1 MCSSDLGY
9 ASAWHSHA
17 YLHRQA
23 RWFGLYM
30 DEQPV
35 LGTTLATCYIVS
47 LEGFAARMHSLPDTL
62 LERLSPRALARG
74 ERSAQLALLI
84 DGWRA
89 SLYGAAVSVIMIAVF
104 LLVQEVPNSVYRM
117 ALAAGIVLAV
127 VARLALWPRVQL
139 LKPRNAAVTT
149 WGQVFIALAFIE
161 GLCWAG
167 FFGRY
172 ALGVDVVR
180 PPLVFGLTM
189 GLMGAAIL
197 FFGAIR
203 WAWAAF
209 CAPILIGQFM
219 ALPAMPVEYRS
230 MLAAAWLCGVLLL
243 YVLERTY
250 ARLVR
255 TVKQRSSERDQLL
268 SQQIALFESLSTGV
282 ALARSRHIVDCNRAF
297 EEITG
302 YTRAQLLGKSAR
314 MLLVSDEAFER
325 TAAIHTRVSE
335 GQAYRGIEQR
345 RRADGRIIDV
355 EVAMRAID
363 AGNADATVVIT
374 YNDITQQISS
384 QRQLAEGQA
393 RMELAFSALDAGV
406 WEEDLRTGKHTF
418 SPQFKRIVGLEGGA
432 PLTDFRLEAHLHHE
446 DRDTTLWADQQQ
458 TLYGHPLS
466 VVCRLRRVDG
476 SYVWTHLQGVRGL
489 DARGQPVRIVRTIT
503 DVTAQKE
510 REQQVMRAYKEQKL
524 IFDLAGEAIVFVSGA
539 NVDRCNAAF
548 ARMLGAPLERVI
560 GSDIH
565 EWIGLEIAWERVI
578 AAAQEAAQRGDGNSS
593 FELTLR
599 TGNGDVLWAQ
609 LTARLTD
616 LVRQQMICVFTD
628 ITERKRSEQQHAY
641 DANHDSLTRL
651 PNRRFLSQRLSAAL
665 ADGRVHSRVV
675 GVLLLDL
682 DGFKAVNDTHGHA
695 AGDSLLKQV
704 AVRLTSV
711 ARESDTVARLGG
723 DEFVVLATDVA
734 NAQHLRMVAEKIV
747 RAVALPI
754 TLPNGEVTVHA
765 SVGVA
770 TFPFCGQD
778 GSELLAAADAAMYR
792 AKQAGKNRYVM
803 AEPLPEQRAAHA
815 RTFAQEGNVIPLTRE
830 PNRSA

>member
-1 MCSSDLGY
+1 M
-9 ASAWHSHA
+9 
-17 YLHRQA
+17 R
-23 RWFGLYM
+23 
-30 DEQPV
+30 
-35 LGTTLATCYIVS
+35 
-47 LEGFAARMHSLPDTL
+47 SLPNAL
-62 LERLSPRALARG
+62 AERLNSRPLAQTERAVRLAV
-74 ERSAQLALLI
+74 LI
-84 DGWRA
+84 DGWRG
-89 SLYGAAVSVIMIAVF
+89 SLYGAGVSLIAITS
-104 LLVQEVPNSVYRM
+104 LLLIQNIANTQYRLAM
-117 ALAAGIVLAV
+117 AAGVVLAV
-127 VARLALWPRVQL
+127 VVRVALWLRVKTLARGAQ
-139 LKPRNAAVTT
+139 VTE
-149 WGQVFIALAFIE
+149 WSQAFVALAFFE
-161 GLCWAG
+161 GLFWAG

-172 ALGVDVVR
+172 AVGVDVAW
-180 PPLVFGLTM
+180 PPLAFGYTV

-197 FFGAIR
+197 FFGAMR
-203 WAWAAF
+203 WAWVAF
-209 CAPILIGQFM
+209 VTPVLVGQLL
-219 ALPAMPVEYRS
+219 ALPGMPPTYRLT
-230 MLAAAWLCGVLLL
+230 LAAAWGCGVVLLF
-243 YVLERTY
+243 VLERTY

-255 TVKQRSSERDQLL
+255 EARLRSAERDHLL

-282 ALARSRHIVDCNRAF
+282 VLTRNRQIIDCNRAF

-302 YTRAQLLGKSAR
+302 YPRAQLLGKSTR
-314 MLLVSDEAFER
+314 MLLLSDEAFDR
-325 TAAIHTRVSE
+325 TAAIHARVSE
-335 GQAYRGIEQR
+335 GQVYRGIEQR
-345 RRADGRIIDV
+345 RRADGRVIDI
-355 EVAMRAID
+355 EIAMRAISSSS
-363 AGNADATVVIT
+363 GDATVVIT
-374 YNDITQQISS
+374 YNEITQQIAA

-393 RMELAFSALDAGV
+393 RLELAFSALDAGV
-406 WEEDLRTGKHTF
+406 WEEDLRTGKHSF
-418 SPQFKRIVGLEGGA
+418 SPQFKRIIGLEGGA
-432 PLTDFRLEAHLHHE
+432 PLTDFRLEAHLHPE
-446 DRDTTLWADQQQ
+446 ERDTTLWADQQQ
-458 TLYGHPLS
+458 TMYGHPLS
-466 VVCRLRRVDG
+466 VVCRLRRIDG
-476 SYVWTHLQGVRGL
+476 HYVWTHLQGVRGL

-524 IFDLAGEAIVFVSGA
+524 IFDLAGEAIVFLTGA

-548 ARMLGAPLERVI
+548 ARMLGASLERVI

-599 TGNGDVLWAQ
+599 TGTGDVLWAQ

-616 LVRQQMICVFTD
+616 VTRAQMICVFTD

-665 ADGRVHSRVV
+665 ADGRVHGRVV

-754 TLPNGEVTVHA
+754 SLPNGEVTVHA
-765 SVGVA
+765 SLGVA

-803 AEPLPEQRAAHA
+803 ADPLPEQRAAHA
-815 RTFAQEGNVIPLTRE
+815 RTFAQDGNVIPLTRE

>member
-1 MCSSDLGY
+1 M
-9 ASAWHSHA
+9 
-17 YLHRQA
+17 R
-23 RWFGLYM
+23 
-30 DEQPV
+30 
-35 LGTTLATCYIVS
+35 
-47 LEGFAARMHSLPDTL
+47 SLPNAIV
-62 LERLSPRALARG
+62 ERVKARTPVKG
-74 ERSAQLALLI
+74 ERDVQLAMLLS
-84 DGWRA
+84 GWRA
-89 SLYGAAVSVIMIAVF
+89 SLYGAGLSFVALAL
-104 LLVQEVPNSVYRM
+104 LLVLQNVPGSLTRWGGAVGV
-117 ALAAGIVLAV
+117 ALAV
-127 VARLALWPRVQL
+127 VCRVALWERVRSA
-139 LKPRNAAVTT
+139 KPTRAVIKQ
-149 WGQVFIALAFIE
+149 WNYGFIALVCIE
-161 GLCWAG
+161 GLGWSV
-167 FFGRY
+167 FFGHY
-172 ALGVDVVR
+172 VSGVDVLY
-180 PPLVFGLTM
+180 PPLAFAICAGL
-189 GLMGAAIL
+189 LCAAIL
-197 FFGAIR
+197 ALGIVR
-203 WAWAAF
+203 WAWPAFAA
-209 CAPILIGQFM
+209 PLLIGQLL
-219 ALPAMPVEYRS
+219 ALPGLPQDYRLPLS
-230 MLAAAWLCGVLLL
+230 IAWVISLVLLI
-243 YVLERTY
+243 VLEQAY
-250 ARLVR
+250 ARVVR
-255 TVKQRSSERDQLL
+255 MNALRSAERDYLL
-268 SQQIALFESLSTGV
+268 SQQIALFESLSSGV
-282 ALARSRHIVDCNRAF
+282 VLTRNKQIIDCNRAF

-302 YTRAQLLGKSAR
+302 YAREQLLGKTAR
-314 MLLVSDEAFER
+314 TLLVSDEAFER
-325 TAAIHTRVSE
+325 TAAIHTLVGE
-335 GQAYRGIEQR
+335 GQAYRAIEPR
-345 RRADGRIIDV
+345 RRADGRLIDV
-355 EVAMRAID
+355 EIAMRAINPG
-363 AGNADATVVIT
+363 AADATIVTT
-374 YNDITQQISS
+374 YTDLTQQLAA

-393 RMELAFSALDAGV
+393 RLELAFSALDAGV
-406 WEEDLRTGKHTF
+406 WEEDLRTGKHSF
-418 SPQFKRIVGLEGGA
+418 SPQFKRIIGLEGGA
-432 PLTDFRLEAHLHHE
+432 PLTEFRLQAHLHPE
-446 DRDTTLWADQQQ
+446 ERDTTLWADQQQ
-458 TLYGHPLS
+458 SLYGHPLS

-476 SYVWTHLQGVRGL
+476 IYVWTHLQGVRGM

-524 IFDLAGEAIVFVSGA
+524 IFDLAGEAIVFLTGA

-578 AAAQEAAQRGDGNSS
+578 GAAKDAAQRGDGNSS

-599 TGNGDVLWAQ
+599 TGSGDVLWAQ

-616 LVRQQMICVFTD
+616 PTRAQMICVFTD